1 MRQSFVSILYALVA
15 IFIYIL
21 LRFRKWQYSLGG
33 IVALV
38 HDVLVVLGMV
48 GIARLFGFELEVDQ
62 VFIAA
67 VLTVI
72 GYSINDT
79 VVVFDRIREEIGVD
93 ADLSN
98 KELMIKT
105 INQSINH
112 TMSRTVMTA
121 TTVFLVVTVLLF
133 FGGDILRGFSF
144 AMFVGVV
151 FGAYSSIFV
160 AAPIVIDFGG
170 GKKKVAEPVL
180 VKK

>member
-1 MRQSFVSILYALVA
+1 
-15 IFIYIL
+15 
-21 LRFRKWQYSLGG
+21 
-33 IVALV
+33 
-38 HDVLVVLGMV
+38 
-48 GIARLFGFELEVDQ
+48 LFGFELEVDQ

-79 VVVFDRIREEIGVD
+79 VVVFDRIREEIGPD
-93 ADLSN
+93 PDLSN

-133 FGGDILRGFSF
+133 FGGDVLRGFSF
-144 AMFVGVV
+144 AMFVGCLI
-151 FGAYSSIFV
+151 GTYSSIFV
-160 AAPIVIDFGG
+160 AAPIVIDLGT
-170 GKKKVAEPVL
+170 GKKKALEPVV